1 LVKNELKV
9 KSQTNKVANN
19 FRKLAGTRTHLVP
32 AMTKTI
38 ILLTLFSI
46 TFGFSAICQL
56 DQFSIEVQKIN
67 TKSFDLR
74 ITNPVKAKELN
85 SIAFEKIKGNKVD
98 LIVHSNTYS
107 ISGSLAQQ
115 DGDYKTA
122 LDHFQKC
129 LYLRKQV
136 PTNIPKLA
144 DIYLNIANLHYEAD
158 NSKNAIYYYKKSI
171 YYNSKVNRKPIEL
184 ISVYNG
190 LSQAYDAI
198 QKPDSALLYY
208 QKALGIIPKVKD
220 QEDQAIADVYS
231 NLGQLY
237 ETNGQFILATAYLEK
252 ALKIQ
257 RLMNDYYGMAWTY
270 HHLGIVSDAQSDSPN
285 AKMFFHKAERFAIK
299 QQDVEIQRDLCE
311 SWMRL
316 YTRER
321 KADSVVFYLEKFKS
335 LNDTINKQKTDRDF
349 YELETK
355 YQTNEK
361 KAELKNANERE
372 SLYKTGIII
381 ASLTF
386 LLILFFLIRNYR
398 QKQRIALL
406 QVDVKNNEINELLN
420 QQEAASYEAMLEG
433 QDQERLRIARELH
446 DRLGSTLATIK
457 LGLQNEEIPQAQQQ
471 VILVN
476 TAISEVRTIAHDL
489 SGGNIEQ
496 YGLAAALNEL
506 KNTLD
511 RSGKI
516 TLNLFMET
524 VNIQAS
530 LHVTIYRIV
539 QELVSNT
546 LKHAEATEITLQ
558 LSSVDEQLTL
568 IYEDN
573 GKGFDL
579 THYQPGMGITNIRHR
594 IEKWNGSL
602 EIDAQPNRGTIVI
615 LTVPITMQHD

>member
-1 LVKNELKV
+1 MIQHKPFLTILLFLFSANYCI
-9 KSQTNKVANN
+9 SQTTIESINKKAIDLSTSDLNQA
-19 FRKLAGTRTHLVP
+19 FKLSNRAEKLINESTD
-32 AMTKTI
+32 
-38 ILLTLFSI
+38 
-46 TFGFSAICQL
+46 SAIIADVYSVRGTLYQSTEKYE
-56 DQFSIEVQKIN
+56 QAIKWHQKALKIRKRIGDL
-67 TKSFDLR
+67 TKISNSKLNLGNLYYQTEKFHL
-74 ITNPVKAKELN
+74 AKEYL
-85 SIAFEKIKGNKVD
+85 K
-98 LIVHSNTYS
+98 
-107 ISGSLAQQ
+107 GSLS
-115 DGDYKTA
+115 DLLKT
-122 LDHFQKC
+122 D
-129 LYLRKQV
+129 
-136 PTNIPKLA
+136 
-144 DIYLNIANLHYEAD
+144 AD
-158 NSKNAIYYYKKSI
+158 NAAFII
-171 YYNSKVNRKPIEL
+171 RYNSLGTLYKDL
-184 ISVYNG
+184 G
-190 LSQAYDAI
+190 
-198 QKPDSALLYY
+198 KPDSALYFLK
-208 QKALGIIPKVKD
+208 KAFHILEKNELTTDSKAKDVYLNLGI
-220 QEDQAIADVYS
+220 VYLE
-231 NLGQLY
+231 LGEL
-237 ETNGQFILATAYLEK
+237 NRSLKYLEK
-252 ALKIQ
+252 AVPIQ
-257 RLMNDYYGMAWTY
+257 KENEDLSGLSLSYHNIGITYELNNNYSEAEKYYSLSMTLANK
-270 HHLGIVSDAQSDSPN
+270 LGDKEAQRDISLSK
-285 AKMFFHKAERFAIK
+285 AKLFTKEK
-299 QQDVEIQRDLCE
+299 QQDDTFNEII
-311 SWMRL
+311 
-316 YTRER
+316 T
-321 KADSVVFYLEKFKS
+321 KKTILE
-335 LNDTINKQKTDRDF
+335 LD
-349 YELETK
+349 TK
-355 YQTNEK
+355 YRTKERENELK
-361 KAELKNANERE
+361 KAKERE
-372 SLYKTGIII
+372 YIYLIGAII
-381 ASLTF
+381 S

-558 LSSVDEQLTL
+558 LTSVDEQLTL

-615 LTVPITMQHD
+615 LTVPITSQHD

>member
-1 LVKNELKV
+1 MKN
-9 KSQTNKVANN
+9 
-19 FRKLAGTRTHLVP
+19 KLLFIS
-32 AMTKTI
+32 I
-38 ILLTLFSI
+38 IACFINEAHTQSI
-46 TFGFSAICQL
+46 
-56 DQFSIEVQKIN
+56 
-67 TKSFDLR
+67 
-74 ITNPVKAKELN
+74 KELN
-85 SIAFEKIKGNKVD
+85 KLTFESKEYDLKKAFEYSNRAIDKINKSNKKKTILESDVLSIRGTLYQLKGNFKKAINLHFKALRIREIVKPID
-98 LIVHSNTYS
+98 LVKISNS
-107 ISGSLAQQ
+107 
-115 DGDYKTA
+115 K
-122 LDHFQKC
+122 F
-129 LYLRKQV
+129 
-136 PTNIPKLA
+136 
-144 DIYLNIANLHYEAD
+144 NIANLYYITKSYSKSKQFHLESLVILKKSTSENTDYIKNYNSLGTLYLELKQLDSAYYYFNEGLHIIEKDELNKDPVSMDLYLNIGIYYEEISNLELAYFYL
-158 NSKNAIYYYKKSI
+158 NKAIQLQLENNDLEGLYFSYHHIGIIHELKQNYSYAKAYYKKALNIAQKYDDLESLRDLSASLVTT
-171 YYNSKVNRKPIEL
+171 YDKEGNSDSSAHYFQEFKKYSDL
-184 ISVYNG
+184 FH
-190 LSQAYDAI
+190 QAI
-198 QKPDSALLYY
+198 Q
-208 QKALGIIPKVKD
+208 
-220 QEDQAIADVYS
+220 
-231 NLGQLY
+231 
-237 ETNGQFILATAYLEK
+237 
-252 ALKIQ
+252 
-257 RLMNDYYGMAWTY
+257 
-270 HHLGIVSDAQSDSPN
+270 
-285 AKMFFHKAERFAIK
+285 
-299 QQDVEIQRDLCE
+299 
-311 SWMRL
+311 
-316 YTRER
+316 
-321 KADSVVFYLEKFKS
+321 
-335 LNDTINKQKTDRDF
+335 QKTIL
-349 YELETK
+349 ELDTK
-355 YQTNEK
+355 YKTKEK
-361 KAELKNANERE
+361 NIAIKNANERE

-615 LTVPITMQHD
+615 

>member
-1 LVKNELKV
+1 M
-9 KSQTNKVANN
+9 S
-19 FRKLAGTRTHLVP
+19 
-32 AMTKTI
+32 KTI
-38 ILLTLFSI
+38 ILTLFLFHRFFLNASELDSLSSKI
-46 TFGFSAICQL
+46 QVYNDSA
-56 DQFSIEVQKIN
+56 FSIKENNLSEATRLNKLALKLV
-67 TKSFDLR
+67 KSNR
-74 ITNPVKAKELN
+74 HI
-85 SIAFEKIKGNKVD
+85 D
-98 LIVHSNTYS
+98 LIIKSDTYS
-107 ISGSLAQQ
+107 LAGTLAQQ
-115 DGDYKTA
+115 KEKYKTA
-122 LDHFQKC
+122 LTYFFTS
-129 LYLRKQV
+129 LSIRRKYGEDLLK
-136 PTNIPKLA
+136 IA
-144 DIYLNIANLHYEAD
+144 GMYANIANLYYETD
-158 NSKNAIYYYKKSI
+158 DYNRAIYYYKKCI
-171 YYNSKVNRKPIEL
+171 NLKGAFTGNLDEMIRP
-184 ISVYNG
+184 YNG
-190 LSQAYDAI
+190 LSQAYEAI
-198 QKPDSALLYY
+198 NKTDSALLYY
-208 QKALGIIPKVKD
+208 QKAVKIIPKVKD
-220 QEDQAIADVYS
+220 QKDQSIADVYS

-237 ETNGQFILATAYLEK
+237 ETKGQYNLANVYLKK
-252 ALKIQ
+252 ALNIQ
-257 RLMNDYYGMAWTY
+257 RVMEDYYDMAWTY
-270 HHLGIVSDAQSDSPN
+270 HHLGIVCDLQSDSDN

-299 QQDVEIQRDLCE
+299 QQNTETQRDLYE

-316 YTRER
+316 YTREK
-321 KADSVVFYLEKFKS
+321 KADSVVFYLEKYKS
-335 LNDTINKQKTDRDF
+335 LNDTINQQKTDRNL
-349 YELETK
+349 YALEVKHKTK
-355 YQTNEK
+355 EK
-361 KAELKNANERE
+361 EVELKNSEEQKELMA
-372 SLYKTGIII
+372 YGYIII
-381 ASLTF
+381 GLTF

-558 LSSVDEQLTL
+558 LTSVDEQLTL

>member
-1 LVKNELKV
+1 MIQHKPFLTILLFLFSANYCI
-9 KSQTNKVANN
+9 SQTTIESINKKAIDLSTSDLNQA
-19 FRKLAGTRTHLVP
+19 FKLSNRAEKLINESTD
-32 AMTKTI
+32 
-38 ILLTLFSI
+38 
-46 TFGFSAICQL
+46 SAIIADVYSVRGTLYQSTEKYE
-56 DQFSIEVQKIN
+56 QAIKWHQKALKIRKRIGDL
-67 TKSFDLR
+67 TKISNSKLNLGNLYYQTEKFHL
-74 ITNPVKAKELN
+74 AKEYL
-85 SIAFEKIKGNKVD
+85 K
-98 LIVHSNTYS
+98 
-107 ISGSLAQQ
+107 GSLS
-115 DGDYKTA
+115 DLLKT
-122 LDHFQKC
+122 D
-129 LYLRKQV
+129 
-136 PTNIPKLA
+136 
-144 DIYLNIANLHYEAD
+144 AD
-158 NSKNAIYYYKKSI
+158 NAAFII
-171 YYNSKVNRKPIEL
+171 RYNSLGTLYKDL
-184 ISVYNG
+184 G
-190 LSQAYDAI
+190 
-198 QKPDSALLYY
+198 KPDSALYFLK
-208 QKALGIIPKVKD
+208 KAFHILEKNELTTDSKAKDVYLNLGI
-220 QEDQAIADVYS
+220 VYLE
-231 NLGQLY
+231 LGEL
-237 ETNGQFILATAYLEK
+237 NRSLKYLEK
-252 ALKIQ
+252 AVPIQ
-257 RLMNDYYGMAWTY
+257 KENEDLSGLSLSYHNIGITYELNNNYSEAEKYYSLSMTLANK
-270 HHLGIVSDAQSDSPN
+270 LGDKEAQRDISLSK
-285 AKMFFHKAERFAIK
+285 AKLFTKEK
-299 QQDVEIQRDLCE
+299 QQDSSL
-311 SWMRL
+311 
-316 YTRER
+316 
-321 KADSVVFYLEKFKS
+321 FYFDRYRYY
-335 LNDTINKQKTDRDF
+335 NDTFNEIITKKTIL
-349 YELETK
+349 ELDTK
-355 YQTNEK
+355 YRTKERENELK
-361 KAELKNANERE
+361 KAKERE
-372 SLYKTGIII
+372 YIYLIGAII
-381 ASLTF
+381 S

-558 LSSVDEQLTL
+558 LTSVDEQLTL

-615 LTVPITMQHD
+615 LTVPITSQHD